1 MNTFEAILS
10 PFIYFIEQ
18 VFLFGYDISNDY
30 GFSIIF
36 LSFVVSLFLLPIF
49 ILIEKAKKKDDAV
62 KAKMKPLI
70 DEIKRC
76 YKGQERFYY
85 LKTINRQ
92 HNYSSVR
99 ALIPILSLLL
109 QIPFFLAAYQ
119 YLDSYEPLNGVS
131 FLFIKNLGEPD
142 GLLGVINILP
152 IIMTAVNLL
161 TAYFYTRNGNTS
173 ERKQMVVVAAIF
185 LVLLFNLPSGLVLY
199 WTMNNVFSFFRLFI
213 TNPEVFR
220 KASVIKTKKSTSSYW
235 IKAQFLSLKKTSLIS
250 FLIITVVAVYTQVNW
265 ALNNNFDD
273 IVPRLFMA
281 IGAGIVGS
289 LLILFFILIF
299 NKYNSIF
306 DKVKVRPAI
315 FFSLLFLSIYFHLAA
330 IYYFTGVNIE
340 LNYFSVYA
348 LIPAQFVGLLYFLRS
363 RKQVSILSFSI
374 ASFILAFVF
383 LAQVF
388 NLIVFISGNPIELT
402 ILNLNILIAHST
414 LSSIIVSGIVFVLV
428 TVPYYFKLAQLKLPE
443 FAKSN
448 WLLFAL
454 SVLYLSGFVFLWNP
468 LAIYA
473 SFPETFEFQA
483 IDLLSNNLDLFLK
496 TLVISL
502 ILYLLLPKKYK
513 QLLLFIVLFL
523 VASCF
528 IYGTIIP
535 INVGTLQVTKYSMQN
550 NLASELV
557 NYFLEG
563 IMLIFIVIG
572 ISYLFRRRLFKP
584 TIYAVLLLNIVLISQ
599 SLYVSAGADDFK
611 KSELIFDSDKS
622 ISFSKDK
629 ENIVFILTDMFHG
642 WSMKK
647 IFDEEPEISEILTG
661 FTYYPNTISVSPM
674 TAPSISAILTGFVN
688 TPFRMNEED
697 SITIGDKIT
706 RATEMFTSKVKS
718 KGFDF
723 TSTRMI
729 YSKIDKNSFD
739 TYLPLWDDDWSD
751 KLNMDSQLEMG
762 YTILWENSVFYS
774 VPLFIKPEIYKKGKW
789 MHERPKKEEVTT
801 QTKPY
806 NFLQVLPY
814 ISNTYADKPN
824 FVYIH
829 TMASHHPWDLID
841 DDGVF
846 HADVSPYE
854 NNKWTIYTLGKWV
867 TWMKKNDVYDNTKI
881 IILSDHGPHWAHYD
895 GEIDI
900 KVPFIENDSTK
911 INLKMAMA
919 LNPLLLV
926 KDFNAHGLLKEDWR
940 FMSNADAT
948 AIAFDENDPTKGEAP
963 ATRILKTWN
972 VVWDSYFGDS
982 YTFEFMGSYNVE
994 NNYLDLTKW
1003 KKNTTED

>member
-1 MNTFEAILS
+1 MNIFEIIMS
-10 PFIYFIEQ
+10 PFLYFIEQ

-30 GFSIIF
+30 GFSIVF
-36 LSFVVSLFLLPIF
+36 LSFMVSLFLLPIF

-85 LKTINRQ
+85 IKTINRQ

-119 YLDSYEPLNGVS
+119 FLDSYEPLDGVS
-131 FLFIKNLGEPD
+131 FMFIKNLGEPD

-173 ERKQMVVVAAIF
+173 ERKQMIVVAAIF

-213 TNPEVFR
+213 TNPEVFG
-220 KASVIKTKKSTSSYW
+220 KKKKIKVKYTHASFSI
-235 IKAQFLSLKKTSLIS
+235 IAQFSSLTTTTLIT
-250 FLIITVVAVYTQVNW
+250 FAIITLVAVFTQLNW
-265 ALNNNFDD
+265 AFSNNFDD
-273 IVPRLFMA
+273 IILRLIMSLV
-281 IGAGIVGS
+281 AGIVVS
-289 LLILFFILIF
+289 LLFSFIIILHK
-299 NKYNSIF
+299 KYSYVF
-306 DKVKVRPAI
+306 DKIKVQPAI
-315 FFSLLFLSIYFHLAA
+315 FLSLLFLSIYFHLAA
-330 IYYFTGVNIE
+330 VYYFTGINTE
-340 LNYFSVYA
+340 LNYFSLYV

-363 RKQVSILSFSI
+363 RKHISLLLFSI
-374 ASFILAFVF
+374 ASFVLAFVF
-383 LAQVF
+383 LTQIF

-402 ILNLNILIAHST
+402 VLNLNIIIAQST
-414 LSSIIVSGIVFVLV
+414 LESIIVSGIMFVIITTPFFIKQAQMKLPVFVH
-428 TVPYYFKLAQLKLPE
+428 
-443 FAKSN
+443 SN

-473 SFPETFEFQA
+473 SSPETFEFKA
-483 IDLLSNNLDLFLK
+483 IDLLSNNLGLFIK
-496 TLVISL
+496 TIAVSLVF
-502 ILYLLLPKKYK
+502 YLLLPKKYK
-513 QLLLFIVLFL
+513 QILLFVTLFL

-535 INVGTLQVTKYSMQN
+535 INVGTLQVTKYSLQN

-557 NYFLEG
+557 NYLLEG
-563 IMLIFIVIG
+563 TMLISIIIG
-572 ISYLFRRRLFKP
+572 ISYLFRKGFFKP
-584 TIYAVLLLNIVLISQ
+584 TVFAVLLLNIVLISQ

-611 KSELIFDSDKS
+611 KSEIIFDSDKS
-622 ISFSKDK
+622 ISFSKD
-629 ENIVFILTDMFHG
+629 ERNVILFLTDMFHG
-642 WSMKK
+642 WSMHK
-647 IFDEEPEISEILTG
+647 IMEEEPEISETLQG
-661 FTYYPNTISVSPM
+661 FVYYPNTISVSPM

-688 TPFRMNEED
+688 TPDKMNED
-697 SITIGDKIT
+697 DTLTIGNKIT
-706 RATEMFTSKVKS
+706 NATEKFRLKVKS
-718 KGFDF
+718 EGFDL
-723 TSTRMI
+723 TSTKMI
-729 YSKIDKNSFD
+729 YSEIDKSSFD
-739 TYLPLWDDDWSD
+739 TYLPPWNDDWSD

-774 VPLFIKPEIYKKGKW
+774 VPLFIKPEVYNKGKW
-789 MHERPKKEEVTT
+789 MHEKPKKEEVTT

-806 NFLQVLPY
+806 NFLQVLPH
-814 ISNTYADKPN
+814 ISNTYSKKPN
-824 FVYIH
+824 FIYIH

-841 DDGVF
+841 DEGIF

-854 NNKWTIYTLGKWV
+854 NNKWTIYTLGKWIS
-867 TWMKKNDVYDNTKI
+867 WMKKNDVYNNTKI
-881 IILSDHGPHWAHYD
+881 IILSDHGPHWGHYD

-900 KVPFIENDSTK
+900 KVPFIQGDSTK
-911 INLKMAMA
+911 INLAMAMA

-926 KDFNAHGLLKEDWR
+926 KDYNSQGLLKEDWR
-940 FMSNADAT
+940 FMSNADAHN
-948 AIAFDENDPTKGEAP
+948 IAFDENDPTKGKAP
-963 ATRILKTWN
+963 DTRELKTWN
-972 VVWDSYFGDS
+972 VVWDANFTNSYIFDIS
-982 YTFEFMGSYNVE
+982 STYNIE

-1003 KKNTTED
+1003 KRLKKSD